1 MIRKTRTLTD
11 KPFGVGVVLAFPHKE
26 NIKAILDE
34 KVAVLQISW
43 GECSQELLLEAR
55 RAGVKVIPQV
65 SVFYLFLFREKIIKQ
80 MSNAINYIF
89 ILQLFL
95 LQVGSFEE
103 AKRAVDASVDAIIV
117 QGLEAGGHVIGQV
130 YYACCCY

>member
-1 MIRKTRTLTD
+1 LIRKTRTLTD

-55 RAGVKVIPQV
+55 HAGVKVIPQV

-80 MSNAINYIF
+80 MRNAITIFLSYNYF
-89 ILQLFL
+89 YCRLGVSKKQKGRLMR
-95 LQVGSFEE
+95 V
-103 AKRAVDASVDAIIV
+103 
-117 QGLEAGGHVIGQV
+117 
-130 YYACCCY
+130 